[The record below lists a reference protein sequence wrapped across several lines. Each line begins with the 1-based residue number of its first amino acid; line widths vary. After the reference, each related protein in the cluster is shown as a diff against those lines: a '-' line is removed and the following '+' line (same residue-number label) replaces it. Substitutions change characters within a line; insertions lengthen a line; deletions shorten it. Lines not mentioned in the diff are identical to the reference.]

1 MAKKRRRTVAP
12 QYEPTGALK
21 SFEDVKETIVNRLD
35 EIHSDEAVIA
45 NAEEKQ
51 QAMGVKDIDTHIK
64 EAIELANSSR
74 TSEASKRY
82 LEAEKASRKR
92 KPVKKAEDDL
102 DEFANFV
109 AAQKRHGIHGSIQR
123 GITSN
128 IKGTKDMYM
137 IGLDTQGQA
146 FIFIYDHGH
155 SAMMPFGPKA
165 LEELKWKIDEILV
178 EMGLQSIGVAS
189 ENEHKWSSASRRK
202 G

>member
-1 MAKKRRRTVAP
+1 MTKRRRRTVAP
-12 QYEPTGALK
+12 QYVPTGAIK
-21 SFEDVKETIVNRLD
+21 SFEDIKETIDNRLD

-45 NAEEKQ
+45 NAEEKKE
-51 QAMGVKDIDTHIK
+51 AMGVKDIDTHIQ
-64 EAIELANSSR
+64 EAIDLANSAPP
-74 TSEASKRY
+74 SEAAMRY
-82 LEAEKASRKR
+82 LEAEKRSRKR
-92 KPVKKAEDDL
+92 KPVKKAEEDFDD
-102 DEFANFV
+102 FANFI
-109 AAQKRHGIHGSIQR
+109 AAQKRHGIHGKIQR

-128 IKGTKDMYM
+128 IKGTQDMYM
-137 IGLDTQGQA
+137 IGLDTEGQA

-178 EMGLQSIGVAS
+178 EMELQSIGVAS

>member
-12 QYEPTGALK
+12 QYVPTGALK
-21 SFEDVKETIVNRLD
+21 SFEDVKETIENRLD
-35 EIHSDEAVIA
+35 EIHSDEAVVA
-45 NAEEKQ
+45 NAKEKQ
-51 QAMGVKDIDTHIK
+51 
-64 EAIELANSSR
+64 EAIGVSPEPP
-74 TSEASKRY
+74 SEAAMRY
-82 LEAEKASRKR
+82 LEAEKRSRKR
-92 KPVKKAEDDL
+92 KPVKKAEEDFDD
-102 DEFANFV
+102 FANFI
-109 AAQKRHGIHGSIQR
+109 AAQKRHGIHGKIQR

-128 IKGTKDMYM
+128 ITGTKDMYM

-165 LEELKWKIDEILV
+165 LEELKWNIDEILV

>member
-12 QYEPTGALK
+12 QYVPTGAIS
-21 SFEDVKETIVNRLD
+21 SFENLKDTIDNRLE

-51 QAMGVKDIDTHIK
+51 AAMGVDNLDTHIK
-64 EAIELANSSR
+64 EAVDLANSAPP
-74 TSEASKRY
+74 SEAAMRY
-82 LEAEKASRKR
+82 LEAEKRSRKR
-92 KPVKKAEDDL
+92 KPVKKAEEDFDD
-102 DEFANFV
+102 FANFI
-109 AAQKRHGIHGSIQR
+109 AAQKRHGIHGKIQR

-128 IKGTKDMYM
+128 IKGTQDMYM
-137 IGLDTQGQA
+137 IGLDTEGQA

>member
-12 QYEPTGALK
+12 QYVPTGALK
-21 SFEDVKETIVNRLD
+21 SFEDVKETIENRLD
-35 EIHSDEAVIA
+35 EIHSDEAVVA
-45 NAEEKQ
+45 NAKEKQ
-51 QAMGVKDIDTHIK
+51 
-64 EAIELANSSR
+64 EAIGVSPEPP
-74 TSEASKRY
+74 SEAAMRY
-82 LEAEKASRKR
+82 LEAEKRSRKR
-92 KPVKKAEDDL
+92 KPVKKAEEDFDD
-102 DEFANFV
+102 FANFI
-109 AAQKRHGIHGSIQR
+109 AAQKRHGIHGKIQR

-128 IKGTKDMYM
+128 IKGTQDMYM
-137 IGLDTQGQA
+137 IGLDTEGQA

>member
-12 QYEPTGALK
+12 QYVPTGAIK
-21 SFEDVKETIVNRLD
+21 SFEDIKETIDNRLD

-45 NAEEKQ
+45 NAEEKKE
-51 QAMGVKDIDTHIK
+51 AMGVKDIDTHIQ
-64 EAIELANSSR
+64 EAIDLANSAPP
-74 TSEASKRY
+74 SEAAMRY
-82 LEAEKASRKR
+82 LEAEKRSRKR
-92 KPVKKAEDDL
+92 KPVKKAEDNL
-102 DEFANFV
+102 DEFANFIE
-109 AAQKRHGIHGSIQR
+109 AQKRHGIFGKIQR

-128 IKGTKDMYM
+128 VSGTKDMYM

>member
-12 QYEPTGALK
+12 QYVPTGAIK
-21 SFEDVKETIVNRLD
+21 SFEDIKETIDNRLD

-45 NAEEKQ
+45 NAEEKKE
-51 QAMGVKDIDTHIK
+51 AMGVKDIDTHIQ
-64 EAIELANSSR
+64 EAIDLANSAPP
-74 TSEASKRY
+74 SEAAMRY
-82 LEAEKASRKR
+82 LEAEKRSRKR
-92 KPVKKAEDDL
+92 KPVKKAEEDFDD
-102 DEFANFV
+102 FANFI
-109 AAQKRHGIHGSIQR
+109 AAQKRHGIHGKIQR

-128 IKGTKDMYM
+128 ITGTKDMYM